1 MDNIDRIEKYLKGHL
16 SPEEEQAF
24 REELK
29 TDKALRDEVLAT
41 ALMIKN
47 MKQQIKKKEQAILEE
62 VKNNKE
68 SREVPAFKTTEVK
81 GKAVEMNTAEKDAE
95 TPDVSSQ
102 SAASKP
108 VHRNRWYY
116 WASSIA
122 AVLIV
127 GLFSVKPIY
136 FNYKSNQM
144 VSQNYVQ
151 WSPSANGTDRA
162 NRGEVEAGEDVVAEL
177 SELFDNVGKGKDM
190 KMTTYRLEK
199 ALKESETDYEYYQYT
214 SDIVWY
220 LALAYIQ
227 ENQFGKAR
235 TTLDAIIKSED
246 SDYSEQAEK
255 LYKEIENMYFM

>member
-1 MDNIDRIEKYLKGHL
+1 MDNIDRIEKYLKGQL

-47 MKQQIKKKEQAILEE
+47 MKQQIQEKEKLILEE
-62 VKNNKE
+62 VKQQEIANK
-68 SREVPAFKTTEVK
+68 SNVA
-81 GKAVEMNTAEKDAE
+81 
-95 TPDVSSQ
+95 SSP
-102 SAASKP
+102 SSKFG
-108 VHRNRWYY
+108 RRWYY

-127 GLFSVKPIY
+127 GLFAVKPIY

-144 VSQNYVQ
+144 ISQNYVQ
-151 WSPSANGTDRA
+151 WSPRVDGTGTTKGA
-162 NRGEVEAGEDVVAEL
+162 TRGEVEAGEDVVAEL
-177 SELFDNVGKGKDM
+177 SELFDNVGQGKDM

-199 ALKESETDYEYYQYT
+199 ALKESETDYDYDEYAA
-214 SDIVWY
+214 DIEWY

-227 ENQFGKAR
+227 NNQFGKAR
-235 TTLDAIIKSED
+235 TALAAIIESED
-246 SDYSEQAEK
+246 PDYSEQAEK